1 MSWQGPLLRTEAGVE
16 ESARAEFFPLRST
29 RGVLAEFARIVL
41 PVLDLLAIPLAFGL
55 RTVLPAGEAPRREAL
70 KFGSRGRIRTYDQ
83 SVNSRPL
90 YH

>member
-1 MSWQGPLLRTEAGVE
+1 VS
-16 ESARAEFFPLRST
+16 S
-29 RGVLAEFARIVL
+29 
-41 PVLDLLAIPLAFGL
+41 
-55 RTVLPAGEAPRREAL
+55 L

>member
-1 MSWQGPLLRTEAGVE
+1 MGYLSKQPAMDLSTLSTLISENYA
-16 ESARAEFFPLRST
+16 ARA
-29 RGVLAEFARIVL
+29 
-41 PVLDLLAIPLAFGL
+41 D
-55 RTVLPAGEAPRREAL
+55 APRCRSCQCKMRLSDSGERKPKTFY

>member
-1 MSWQGPLLRTEAGVE
+1 MSFEPDEDPWTILPRKFAASFVGPVVIGYSSLKIVCVADVK
-16 ESARAEFFPLRST
+16 
-29 RGVLAEFARIVL
+29 FASWILKNVG
-41 PVLDLLAIPLAFGL
+41 P
-55 RTVLPAGEAPRREAL
+55 EHL

>member
-1 MSWQGPLLRTEAGVE
+1 MHALNFSRY
-16 ESARAEFFPLRST
+16 
-29 RGVLAEFARIVL
+29 GVLTECWQS
-41 PVLDLLAIPLAFGL
+41 PHELLSPCSICWQFRWHLISERSWRLEKPL
-55 RTVLPAGEAPRREAL
+55 VVRRL